1 MEIAMGNLHKQ
12 IEASRATIADDVSIG
27 ENSVIRGE
35 EVILH
40 PGVRIGDRVEIIC
53 DSLELGPGCT
63 IHSDS
68 TLLCPQIYL
77 GERCSFGLGF
87 KVEVNQYLR
96 IGRCSS
102 IGTRVSM
109 AGQGISASEYLY
121 VDHDAIIGG
130 GGARGPRA
138 FLTIGKG
145 IVVHAGSLVNISEP
159 ITMADY
165 SGISL
170 YVTLLTHFAYQPVLQ
185 GYSARFAPITLEEGA
200 AVYMNSIVLPGVT
213 VGAWST
219 VGAGA
224 VVTKNVPPHCMAAG
238 NPAQV
243 VRGPEGYPRPLSPQ
257 QQDALMRTILADY
270 LTNLEPKGIRVL
282 DDSILSQGQAT
293 VEFEGGQE
301 VIRYLP
307 SAAENNLAP
316 DAGSSDTQQAAPHRA
331 RDGVPTAKPDITLAV
346 APIPP
351 EFWGRCH
358 FDLGRETIIGETTR
372 LAEDLR
378 DYLRRR
384 AIRLFT
390 GQPFQTLPLVNL
402 QRLQRRRGQ

>member
-1 MEIAMGNLHKQ
+1 MRDLHKQ
-12 IEASRATIADDVSIG
+12 IEASKARIADDVSMG

-40 PGVRIGDRVEIIC
+40 PGVRIGDRVEITC

-63 IHSDS
+63 IRSDS
-68 TLLCPQIYL
+68 KLLCPQICL
-77 GERCSFGLGF
+77 GEKSSFGPDF
-87 KVEVNQYLR
+87 EVEVNQYLR

-109 AGQGISASEYLY
+109 AGQGISATEYLY

-130 GGARGPRA
+130 GGSRGQRA

-145 IVVHAGSLVNISEP
+145 IVIHAGSLVNISEP

-165 SGISL
+165 SGLSL

-185 GYSARFAPITLEEGA
+185 GYAARFAPISIEEGA
-200 AVYMNSIVLPGVT
+200 AVYMNAIVLPGVT
-213 VGAWST
+213 VGAWAT
-219 VGAGA
+219 VGSSA
-224 VVTKNVPPHCMAAG
+224 VVVKDVPPHCMAVG

-243 VRGPEGYPRPLSPQ
+243 VRGPAGYPRPLSPQ

-270 LTNLEPKGIRVL
+270 LTSLEPKGIPVL
-282 DDSILSQGQAT
+282 NDSIESQGQAI
-293 VEFEGGQE
+293 VEFEGRPE
-301 VIRYLP
+301 VIRYIP
-307 SAAENNLAP
+307 SALESGLAP
-316 DAGSSDTQQAAPHRA
+316 GAGSSDPQQAASR
-331 RDGVPTAKPDITLAV
+331 PDITLSA
-346 APIPP
+346 APVPP
-351 EFWGRCH
+351 ECWGRCH
-358 FDLGRETIIGETTR
+358 FDLGRETIMGDTDR

-378 DYLRRR
+378 DHLRRR

-390 GQPFQTLPLVNL
+390 GEPWQSLPLANL
-402 QRLQRRRGQ
+402 QRLQKRRRS